1 LPIDILKLHQLQI
14 TKDTILEHR
23 PDLIAQCTLFTPE
36 EYIDLLVE
44 YIRRLRDDIVI
55 ERFTSQSPAEL
66 LIAPRWG
73 LKNYEFTN
81 LLNKKLRS
89 EN

>member
-1 LPIDILKLHQLQI
+1 M
-14 TKDTILEHR
+14 
-23 PDLIAQCTLFTPE
+23 IAQCTLFTPE

-44 YIRRLRDDIVI
+44 YILRLRDDIVI